1 MVCEF
6 QAVDN
11 ANVVANSSRYQT
23 QERKLRSPCTSGKA
37 NNKTSKV
44 GNEKIS
50 GDMGIDGNGIL
61 GCWW

>member
-23 QERKLRSPCTSGKA
+23 QERKLRSSCSSRQE
-37 NNKTSKV
+37 NNEAGKV
-44 GNEKIS
+44 GNKKIS

>member
-1 MVCEF
+1 MVSEF

-11 ANVVANSSRYQT
+11 ANAVANSSRYQT
-23 QERKLRSPCTSGKA
+23 QERKLRGSCSSWKE

-44 GNEKIS
+44 GNKKIS